1 MIEVL
6 DGGWTAIQDR
16 GRPGHERDGIP
27 PGGCVDRFSAAVA
40 NRLVGNDPFAAL
52 LECASRG
59 AELRLAQDTVIALT
73 GAGSEA
79 DSGWRAREV
88 KAGDTVALG
97 RIGPGLRC
105 YVGLRGGID
114 VPLVLGS
121 RSLSERGSFGGGFGR
136 RLRAGD
142 RLLIGRMLA
151 AAPLAT
157 PWPAAHRLPMSGP
170 WEVRAISGPH
180 HEAFAPADVGRFFE
194 TAFVITPD
202 ADRMGIRLTA
212 PSPRLRTGQI
222 LTTPVSEGAVQV
234 TPSGEL
240 IVLLAD
246 HPTTGGYPVV
256 ATVISADLP
265 LLAQARP
272 GETVR
277 FRSVNL
283 AEAGRARRR
292 LAGWLDQ

>member
-6 DGGWTAIQDR
+6 DGGWTTIQDR
-16 GRPGHERDGIP
+16 GRSSHERDGIP
-27 PGGCVDRFSAAVA
+27 LGGCLDPFSAAVA
-40 NRLVGNDPFAAL
+40 NRLVGNDPTAAL

-59 AELRLAQDTVIALT
+59 PALRFGQNTVVALT
-73 GAGSEA
+73 GADCEA
-79 DSGWRAREV
+79 GTGWQARDIQ
-88 KAGDTVALG
+88 AGGTLALG

-105 YVGLRGGID
+105 YVALRGGID

-121 RSLSERGSFGGGFGR
+121 RSLCERGSFGGGFGR

-142 RLLIGRMLA
+142 HLSLGQMVA
-151 AAPLAT
+151 GTPLVT
-157 PWPAAHRLPMSGP
+157 TWPAAHRLPTSGP
-170 WEVRAISGPH
+170 WEIRAIPGPH
-180 HEAFAPADVGRFFE
+180 HEAFSPADVRRLFD
-194 TAFVITPD
+194 TAFVITPA
-202 ADRMGIRLTA
+202 ADRMGMRLTA
-212 PSPRLRTGQI
+212 PSIRLRAGEI

-246 HPTTGGYPVV
+246 HPTTGGYPVA
-256 ATVISADLP
+256 ATVISSDLP